1 VVEGDVF
8 WPNYRINNKFSMFI
22 TKNMVRKKLIVGIIE
37 NLNLGLDICKG
48 IAKNCYF
55 SIMEMCT
62 TMNMNLVHRH
72 MELDLVRKCARNF
85 LGKMAMMGTTSSIRQ
100 ISQL

>member
-1 VVEGDVF
+1 
-8 WPNYRINNKFSMFI
+8 MFV

-37 NLNLGLDICKG
+37 NLNLGLDICKS

-62 TMNMNLVHRH
+62 AMDMNLVHRH
-72 MELDLVRKCARNF
+72 MDLALVRKCARNF
-85 LGKMAMMGTTSSIRQ
+85 LGKSALAKMAMMGTTSSIRQ